1 MALPLDPDTG
11 MFPATLVEPFTDA
24 PPLADLADL
33 VMRQFDEFRSIAD
46 AVDEGLRIAYVWE
59 TKPFDPGKDEY
70 KVHIVA
76 KVTKASPLWR
86 HVGETELVIQ
96 FRQWFW
102 DKFDDAQRR
111 AVIHHELTHILVDE
125 PDAEGR
131 IKVTLRDHDIED
143 FWQTMRRYG
152 PVKPGAAGFV
162 KAYLDWQHEQET
174 PAPTPLRLAHELV
187 DAVVADPDARAR
199 DHAVIDQNAADQVM
213 DQVMDQVIDQVN
225 AGALDDPKTGTK
237 ATASRVKAK
246 RPSKADAERCPAPG
260 CIRWADHAGDH
271 DYGED

>member
-1 MALPLDPDTG
+1 MALPLEPESG

-24 PPLADLADL
+24 PPLADLADM

-76 KVTKASPLWR
+76 KVTKASPMWR
-86 HVGETELVIQ
+86 HVAETELVIQ

-111 AVIHHELTHILVDE
+111 AVIHHELTHVEVFE
-125 PDAEGR
+125 PDEQGR
-131 IKVTLRDHDIED
+131 IKVSLRDHDVED

-174 PAPTPLRLAHELV
+174 PDPTPLRPLGDV
-187 DAVVADPDARAR
+187 MSDALEMPEILRR
-199 DHAVIDQNAADQVM
+199 
-213 DQVMDQVIDQVN
+213 
-225 AGALDDPKTGTK
+225 
-237 ATASRVKAK
+237 
-246 RPSKADAERCPAPG
+246 
-260 CIRWADHAGDH
+260 
-271 DYGED
+271 